1 MITKAINIEEIKTV
15 KRKYG
20 DFLRSL
26 PHVKF
31 LGIGPKVRGGR
42 TTGEMSVKVYV
53 DEKLDKEELAKEDR
67 VPPDLEG
74 IPTDVEVADKF
85 KAR

>member
-1 MITKAINIEEIKTV
+1 MTKAIDIEAMKAV

-20 DFLRSL
+20 ESLRSL

-31 LGIGPKVRGGR
+31 LGIGPKIRGGR
-42 TTGEMSVKVYV
+42 PTGEMSVKVYV
-53 DEKLDKEELAKEDR
+53 DEKLDEEELAEGDR

-85 KAR
+85 RAR

>member
-1 MITKAINIEEIKTV
+1 MTKAIDIEAMKAV

-20 DFLRSL
+20 ESLRSL

-31 LGIGPKVRGGR
+31 LGIGPKIQGGR
-42 TTGEMSVKVYV
+42 PTGEMSVKVYV
-53 DEKLDKEELAKEDR
+53 DEKLDEEELAEGDR

-85 KAR
+85 RAR

>member
-1 MITKAINIEEIKTV
+1 MTKAIDIEEMKAV

-20 DFLRSL
+20 DSLRSL

-42 TTGEMSVKVYV
+42 STGEMSVKVYV
-53 DEKLDKEELAKEDR
+53 DEKLDKEKLAEGDR
-67 VPPDLEG
+67 VPPELEG

-85 KAR
+85 RAR

>member
-1 MITKAINIEEIKTV
+1 MTKAIDIEEIKAV

-20 DFLRSL
+20 DSLKSL
-26 PHVKF
+26 PHVKY

-42 TTGEMSVKVYV
+42 PTGEMSVKVYV
-53 DEKLDKEELAKEDR
+53 DEKLDKEELAEADR

-74 IPTDVEVADKF
+74 IPTDVEVVDKF
-85 KAR
+85 RAR

>member
-1 MITKAINIEEIKTV
+1 MTEAIDIEEIKAV
-15 KRKYG
+15 KRKYS
-20 DFLRSL
+20 DSLMSL

-42 TTGEMSVKVYV
+42 PTGEMSVKVYV
-53 DEKLDKEELAKEDR
+53 DEKLDTVELAEGDR
-67 VPPDLEG
+67 VPPDLDG

-85 KAR
+85 RAR

>member
-1 MITKAINIEEIKTV
+1 MTKAIDIEEIKAV

-20 DFLRSL
+20 DSLRSL

-42 TTGEMSVKVYV
+42 STGEMSVKVYV
-53 DEKLDKEELAKEDR
+53 DEKLDKEELAEGDR
-67 VPPDLEG
+67 VPPELEG

-85 KAR
+85 RAR